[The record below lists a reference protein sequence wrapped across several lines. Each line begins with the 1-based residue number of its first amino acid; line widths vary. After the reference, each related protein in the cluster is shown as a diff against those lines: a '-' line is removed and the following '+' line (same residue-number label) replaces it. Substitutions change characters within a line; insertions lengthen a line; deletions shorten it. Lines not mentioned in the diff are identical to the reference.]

1 MRAKFLRIATLEE
14 AMERLEVHWQPTPRL
29 VVLDIDDAS
38 GSVLAE
44 NVLSPIDVPPFDR
57 AAYDGFA
64 VRASC
69 TFGAGEG
76 SPKSLRLI
84 GRLRAG
90 ERTRKKIGRG
100 ECMEITTGAPIPPGA
115 DAVVMVEHA
124 RVDEKRVMVYRAVAP
139 GENVIER
146 GYDILRGGIVVES
159 GRRVGAREAAAIAT
173 AGVKF
178 IRVFSRPKV
187 AVISTGSE
195 LLEPGC
201 RLRPAKIYDANGR
214 ALSQAIRA
222 CGGEPM
228 RMGIVADDPPAIR
241 SVVRKALKPCD
252 MVLISGGS
260 SAGRGDLVPEVVGR
274 MGEPGLLVH
283 GLALKPGKPTFIA
296 VVEGKPI
303 FGLPGYPVS
312 ALMVFDLLV
321 APYLR
326 RLSGLPSEGTSVR
339 AKLANGIVS
348 ARGRRELVPVKLEKR
363 EELWAVPL
371 LKGSGAIVSFSTAR
385 GYIEIPLEQEL
396 MEKGETVEVKQF
408 V

>member
-38 GSVLAE
+38 GLVLAE

-69 TFGAGEG
+69 TFGASEG
-76 SPKSLRLI
+76 SPKSLRLM

-90 ERTRKKIGRG
+90 ERSRKKIGRG
-100 ECMEITTGAPIPPGA
+100 ECMEIATGAPIPPGA

-124 RVDEKRVMVYRAVAP
+124 RVDGGRVTVYRAVAP

-146 GYDILRGGIVVES
+146 GSDILRGGIVVES
-159 GRRVGAREAAAIAT
+159 GKRVGAREAGAIAT
-173 AGVKF
+173 TGIKF

-201 RLRPAKIYDANGR
+201 RLRPAKIYDANR
-214 ALSQAIRA
+214 HALSQAVKA

-228 RMGIVADDPPAIR
+228 RMGIVADDPSAIR
-241 SVVRKALKPCD
+241 SAVRKALKPCD
-252 MVLISGGS
+252 VVLISGGS

-339 AKLANGIVS
+339 AKLANGIAS

-371 LKGSGAIVSFSTAR
+371 LKGSGAIVSFSTAS

-396 MEKGETVEVKQF
+396 MEKGETVEVKLF

>member
-1 MRAKFLRIATLEE
+1 
-14 AMERLEVHWQPTPRL
+14 
-29 VVLDIDDAS
+29 
-38 GSVLAE
+38 
-44 NVLSPIDVPPFDR
+44 
-57 AAYDGFA
+57 
-64 VRASC
+64 
-69 TFGAGEG
+69 
-76 SPKSLRLI
+76 
-84 GRLRAG
+84 
-90 ERTRKKIGRG
+90 
-100 ECMEITTGAPIPPGA
+100 
-115 DAVVMVEHA
+115 
-124 RVDEKRVMVYRAVAP
+124 
-139 GENVIER
+139 
-146 GYDILRGGIVVES
+146 
-159 GRRVGAREAAAIAT
+159 
-173 AGVKF
+173 
-178 IRVFSRPKV
+178 
-187 AVISTGSE
+187 
-195 LLEPGC
+195 
-201 RLRPAKIYDANGR
+201 
-214 ALSQAIRA
+214 
-222 CGGEPM
+222 
-228 RMGIVADDPPAIR
+228 MGIVADDPPAIR
-241 SVVRKALKPCD
+241 SAMRKALKPCD

-371 LKGSGAIVSFSTAR
+371 LKGSGAIVSFSTAS

-396 MEKGETVEVKQF
+396 MEKGETVEVKLF